1 MPSCVQRFLIS
12 GPDLGIDVSF
22 SPLIPSFVHR
32 FLISGLDLGIDVS
45 FSPLTPSFVHRF
57 LISRPDLRIDAWFCL
72 FMPSCVHRFS
82 ISGPDLRIDATQSS
96 WRWRMARLLW
106 LSPQRGPRPILFVVA
121 AKENGSP
128 AAAVAA
134 TRSAS
139 DSILRCRKGE
149 WPACSGRS
157 SNEVPSPIL
166 FFVVAKENSF
176 ACSSRSGGD
185 LPHPNNS
192 LKP

>member
-1 MPSCVQRFLIS
+1 MGIAARLCPFTPSCVQ
-12 GPDLGIDVSF
+12 
-22 SPLIPSFVHR
+22 
-32 FLISGLDLGIDVS
+32 
-45 FSPLTPSFVHRF
+45 RF

-72 FMPSCVHRFS
+72 FIPSCVHRFS

-106 LSPQRGPRPILFVVA
+106 PSPQRGPRPILFFVA

-128 AAAVAA
+128 ATIVAA
-134 TRSAS
+134 ATLCVRFYSSSPQLPSAS
-139 DSILRCRKGE
+139 DSIFRCRKGE